1 MNNRGL
7 TVTELLVATY
17 LLSLVLLLGV
27 PGLNSFLARTRIR
40 SNVQMVYSALNTA
53 RYQAIKRNVRVKVE
67 LQDQTIFLKI
77 KEGKYW
83 RPFRFISLYE
93 GVHISSN
100 GSPVFHP
107 TGRASPLCSFLLDY
121 KHLRYKVSLAI
132 TGRLK
137 VSQPGP

>member
-1 MNNRGL
+1 MNSRGF

-17 LLSLVLLLGV
+17 LLSLFLLLGV
-27 PGLNSFLARTRIR
+27 PGFKSFLARTRIR
-40 SNVQMVYSALNTA
+40 SNVQLVYSALNNA
-53 RYQAIKRNVRVKVE
+53 RYQAIKRNVRVKVD
-67 LQDQTIFLKI
+67 LQDQTIFLKV

-83 RPFRFISLYE
+83 HPFRYITLHE
-93 GVHISSN
+93 GIRISSN

-137 VSQPGP
+137 VTQPSP